1 MLKDR
6 TNNGISLIERANR
19 IPFIV
24 AGISRCLEYSNKWNK
39 SINGLAFLQIIYKLL
54 CDVPSRPRFFSL
66 SLSLFLCVSLSP
78 RNLDRQNI
86 ERLES
91 FVLAPSLRNSNV
103 QWRESVSTIIFRRYS
118 HSARDRT
125 QTFLNRVVRSIDPS
139 RSLFSKSR
147 RERERERERE
157 KKILSE
163 AFVLT
168 SIKSIRVDAEMHDI
182 VISFMN
188 DKLRS
193 KPWILSNVFN
203 ARDCN

>member
-66 SLSLFLCVSLSP
+66 SLSLSLSFSTES
-78 RNLDRQNI
+78 RST
-86 ERLES
+86 EYRLES

>member
-66 SLSLFLCVSLSP
+66 SLSLSLSFSTES
-78 RNLDRQNI
+78 RST
-86 ERLES
+86 EYRLES

-157 KKILSE
+157 RRKYCLK
-163 AFVLT
+163 
-168 SIKSIRVDAEMHDI
+168 R
-182 VISFMN
+182 SF
-188 DKLRS
+188 
-193 KPWILSNVFN
+193 
-203 ARDCN
+203 

>member
-66 SLSLFLCVSLSP
+66 SLSLSLSFSTES
-78 RNLDRQNI
+78 RSTEYRTTRELRTCSFI
-86 ERLES
+86 TKLECTMERKCVNDN
-91 FVLAPSLRNSNV
+91 F
-103 QWRESVSTIIFRRYS
+103 STIFPQCSRSYTNFFKS
-118 HSARDRT
+118 S
-125 QTFLNRVVRSIDPS
+125 RSID
-139 RSLFSKSR
+139 RSIPLSILEISKR
-147 RERERERERE
+147 TRERERE